1 MIFCVVFFVICQK
14 TKKMKYIDIALQGG
28 GSHGAFTWGVLESL
42 LEHKDLHI
50 AGICGTSAGA
60 MNAALLAYGLMTGG
74 KDKAKELLHQFWRK
88 VAEVNAFTPI
98 QPNWFDKMMSPG
110 NMDYS
115 FTFNLLHNV
124 MQFISPYQFNPLNIN
139 PLRKIL
145 LDLINFETLKNCDQ
159 TKLFICATNVRR
171 GRAKV
176 FKTDEISVDAVLAS
190 ACLPYLFQ
198 AVTIDGEDYWD
209 GGYMGNPPIFPLIDG
224 TDCSD
229 ILIVQINPI
238 EIDKTPKTA
247 LEIQDRI
254 NELSFNSSLMLEMR
268 RVNFVQKLLEN
279 NLNIGNK
286 FKELRL
292 HNINPEKDLAQF
304 NTSSKLNAN
313 WDFLLWLHKLGKQY
327 GKTWL
332 EQNFDKIGV
341 ESSCDVQKVFL

>member
-1 MIFCVVFFVICQK
+1 
-14 TKKMKYIDIALQGG
+14 MKHIDVALQGG

-42 LEHKDLHI
+42 LDHKELHI
-50 AGICGTSAGA
+50 DGICGTSAGA
-60 MNAALLAYGLMTGG
+60 MNAAVLAYGLMTGG
-74 KDKAKELLHQFWRK
+74 KEKAKELLHNFWKR

-115 FTFNLLHNV
+115 FTFNMLHQWIQV
-124 MQFISPYQFNPLNIN
+124 VSPYQFNPLNIN
-139 PLRKIL
+139 PLKKIL
-145 LDLINFETLKNCDQ
+145 LDFINFDTLRNCQQ

-176 FKTDEISVDAVLAS
+176 FKTHEISVDAVLAS
-190 ACLPYLFQ
+190 ACLPYIFQ
-198 AVTIDGEDYWD
+198 AVTINGEDYWD

-238 EIDKTPKTA
+238 EIEKTPKSA

-268 RVNFVQKLLEN
+268 RVNFVQKLLEHGL
-279 NLNIGNK
+279 NLDNR
-286 FKELRL
+286 FKDLRI

-313 WDFLLWLHKLGKQY
+313 WDFILWLHKLGKQY
-327 GKTWL
+327 GNEWL
-332 EQNFDKIGV
+332 DKNYDKIGV
-341 ESSCDVQKVFL
+341 ESTCDVQEVFL